1 MLCEHATASGRC
13 YRYYA
18 RRNGGVESRYSIQTL
33 AHPQTTETK
42 EKKKIL
48 RGFFSRIRKKGL
60 TLPGFSDL
68 LEPQANQLYIAWMEL
83 LQRFGLALLVGHR
96 N

>member
-48 RGFFSRIRKKGL
+48 RGFFSRISIGYGRHYQL
-60 TLPGFSDL
+60 QDRNC
-68 LEPQANQLYIAWMEL
+68 ANSRIENLGVFTSMA
-83 LQRFGLALLVGHR
+83 RTR
-96 N
+96 